1 MKTMHRFSLISAVG
15 IGLALVACFPIP
27 ARADEL
33 DDLIPKIAAWDYGQD
48 AAMMTRAADLIID
61 TQANPERRRQVA
73 IRLAAVLDDAKTTPA
88 ARQFICKQIY
98 RIGTKEAVPAVA
110 RLLNNDETADMARY
124 ALERMPCPEAGD
136 ALRAAM
142 EKAKGT
148 TKVGIINSLGAR
160 RDAAV
165 VAVLGKLAGD
175 DNRAVAEA
183 ALSALGKIGGAQA
196 ASLLAEAKRAA
207 GANSPELVPA
217 ADEALLACA
226 ADLAA
231 RKDRKAEAIYKS
243 LYDLKESSA
252 TRAAALK
259 ALCALRPDGA
269 VSLVVAALDRDD
281 PIVRGAAG
289 DAAREIK
296 TPKATEQLARAMHG
310 LKPPAQALML
320 SALADRG
327 DKKALGAVTALANSP
342 EESVRVASL
351 DALGWL
357 GDASTVMLLAK
368 VAASGEGHGASV
380 ARASLD
386 RLKGKDVDAAIAHAA
401 AKGDPKLRIELIRS
415 LGARASFSA
424 MPTLWKTATDRDP
437 AIRAESFRSLGMLA
451 GAKDLPELLK
461 LLVAESAE
469 GPRDQAEVAVL
480 AVAKRIRDAKE
491 RLAPILSVFPSTE
504 KGIPARCALVRI
516 LGKFQGDGALEPI
529 RTCAK
534 SDDPKLRETAIRAMA
549 DWKTAAPLADLYDV
563 ARKGASEGMGL
574 VALQAYLRLLTLP
587 SDRPAPETLNLY
599 EKGLAL
605 AKRPEEK
612 KQAIAGL
619 ADVPDKRA
627 VELLKRFQADKD
639 LKADADAALKKLIN
653 RSRQATAS
661 HNSAEAKNALDGNPD
676 TRWTTGAKMD
686 KGMWLQVDLGWESEV
701 IKLVLDATKSPGDYP
716 RGYEVYVSNSTEN
729 WGEPVAKGEGKGPV
743 TEITCKPKSGRYVRI
758 VQTGTGDG
766 SFWSIHELKI
776 ETK

>member
-124 ALERMPCPEAGD
+124 ALDRMPCPEAGD

-259 ALCALRPDGA
+259 ALCALRPDGTTR
-269 VSLVVAALDRDD
+269 SC
-281 PIVRGAAG
+281 
-289 DAAREIK
+289 
-296 TPKATEQLARAMHG
+296 
-310 LKPPAQALML
+310 
-320 SALADRG
+320 
-327 DKKALGAVTALANSP
+327 
-342 EESVRVASL
+342 EER
-351 DALGWL
+351 
-357 GDASTVMLLAK
+357 
-368 VAASGEGHGASV
+368 
-380 ARASLD
+380 
-386 RLKGKDVDAAIAHAA
+386 
-401 AKGDPKLRIELIRS
+401 P
-415 LGARASFSA
+415 A
-424 MPTLWKTATDRDP
+424 MPH
-437 AIRAESFRSLGMLA
+437 G
-451 GAKDLPELLK
+451 
-461 LLVAESAE
+461 
-469 GPRDQAEVAVL
+469 
-480 AVAKRIRDAKE
+480 
-491 RLAPILSVFPSTE
+491 
-504 KGIPARCALVRI
+504 
-516 LGKFQGDGALEPI
+516 
-529 RTCAK
+529 
-534 SDDPKLRETAIRAMA
+534 
-549 DWKTAAPLADLYDV
+549 
-563 ARKGASEGMGL
+563 
-574 VALQAYLRLLTLP
+574 
-587 SDRPAPETLNLY
+587 
-599 EKGLAL
+599 
-605 AKRPEEK
+605 
-612 KQAIAGL
+612 
-619 ADVPDKRA
+619 
-627 VELLKRFQADKD
+627 
-639 LKADADAALKKLIN
+639 
-653 RSRQATAS
+653 RSRRPRPPS
-661 HNSAEAKNALDGNPD
+661 NWPG
-676 TRWTTGAKMD
+676 RCTG
-686 KGMWLQVDLGWESEV
+686 
-701 IKLVLDATKSPGDYP
+701 
-716 RGYEVYVSNSTEN
+716 
-729 WGEPVAKGEGKGPV
+729 
-743 TEITCKPKSGRYVRI
+743 
-758 VQTGTGDG
+758 
-766 SFWSIHELKI
+766 
-776 ETK
+776 